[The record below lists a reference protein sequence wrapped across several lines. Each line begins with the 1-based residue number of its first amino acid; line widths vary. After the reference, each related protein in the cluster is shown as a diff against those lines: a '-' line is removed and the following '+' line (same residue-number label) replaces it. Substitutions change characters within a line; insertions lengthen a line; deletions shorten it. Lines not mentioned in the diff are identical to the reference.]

1 MVVDALDEVVVSPL
15 LRRLSITTIV
25 QENYQLQMLIGK
37 TTMFLAPQ

>member
-1 MVVDALDEVVVSPL
+1 MVVYPLDEVMVSSR

-37 TTMFLAPQ
+37 TGMFLASQ